1 VIGHGETSSVFIYRL
16 NPYADRNP
24 PKRNP
29 RQTEPGWDR
38 SRDASRRDTTLAA
51 RVRRPHILEPSMT
64 PIPLYASAITDAIA
78 GGDLD
83 QLRKLQ
89 ALAESH
95 LEEHGD
101 IGALLA
107 QLKVEIAKLKR

>member
-1 VIGHGETSSVFIYRL
+1 
-16 NPYADRNP
+16 
-24 PKRNP
+24 
-29 RQTEPGWDR
+29 
-38 SRDASRRDTTLAA
+38 
-51 RVRRPHILEPSMT
+51 MT
-64 PIPLYASAITDAIA
+64 PRPLYASAITDAIA

-89 ALAESH
+89 SLAEAH
-95 LEEHGD
+95 LEEYGD

>member
-1 VIGHGETSSVFIYRL
+1 
-16 NPYADRNP
+16 
-24 PKRNP
+24 
-29 RQTEPGWDR
+29 
-38 SRDASRRDTTLAA
+38 
-51 RVRRPHILEPSMT
+51 MT
-64 PIPLYASAITDAIA
+64 PIPLYGQAITEAIA

-89 ALAESH
+89 ALAEAH

-101 IGALLA
+101 IGALLT

>member
-1 VIGHGETSSVFIYRL
+1 
-16 NPYADRNP
+16 
-24 PKRNP
+24 
-29 RQTEPGWDR
+29 
-38 SRDASRRDTTLAA
+38 
-51 RVRRPHILEPSMT
+51 MT
-64 PIPLYASAITDAIA
+64 PIPLYGQAITDAIA

-89 ALAESH
+89 SLAEAH
-95 LEEHGD
+95 LEEYGD